1 MTAAVESFRA
11 APQAPLRER
20 IVAAAIH
27 LTSTFGWTAVTMS
40 QLAGL
45 TGVSRQ
51 TVYNEIGTKPDLA
64 DAMVQSELA
73 RFLAAMTGA
82 FDAHPGD
89 VVAALRAAVERV
101 LELAQDNPL
110 IQAVASATHGADT
123 ELLPLLT
130 TRSAELLAT
139 AGAAVDGLLRPRRPR
154 LPERQRADVVDVV
167 VRTVLSHVMQP
178 GRTPAETAEAVAW
191 IAGAALGPERPG
203 QGGTRRSRP

>member
-1 MTAAVESFRA
+1 MTAAVGSFRA

-20 IVAAAIH
+20 LVAAAIH
-27 LTSTFGWTAVTMS
+27 LTSTSGWTSVTMAR
-40 QLAGL
+40 LAHL

-51 TVYNEIGTKPDLA
+51 TVYNEIGTKPELA
-64 DAMVQSELA
+64 EAMVQAELA

-82 FDAHPGD
+82 FEEHPDD
-89 VVAALRAAVERV
+89 VVAALRAAVTGV
-101 LELAQDNPL
+101 LELAHDNPL

-130 TRSAELLAT
+130 TRSADLLAT

-154 LPERQRADVVDVV
+154 LADRRRADVVDVV

-178 GRTPAETAEAVAW
+178 TRTPAATAEAVAW

-203 QGGTRRSRP
+203 RGGTRRS